1 MYRLSARKIDKII
14 SKLMYTQC
22 ERQKY
27 LASYITLM
35 KGLLRSTCSI
45 GKTFFFIKNGD
56 KQRGLRSLASFTS
69 AGPDAYIYYWGN
81 TVIPLAS

>member
-27 LASYITLM
+27 LASYITSM
-35 KGLLRSTCSI
+35 KGLFRFTCSI

-69 AGPDAYIYYWGN
+69 AGPDAYILLEKYCH
-81 TVIPLAS
+81 TSVAS